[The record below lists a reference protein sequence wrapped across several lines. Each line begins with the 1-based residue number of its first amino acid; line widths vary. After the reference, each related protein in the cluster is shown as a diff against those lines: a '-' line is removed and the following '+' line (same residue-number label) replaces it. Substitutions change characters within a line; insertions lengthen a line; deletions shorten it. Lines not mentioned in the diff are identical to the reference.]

1 MGRVKIRTYVRYPV
15 ALMVGEG
22 IYLAGWVMLILVSIY
37 AFGNVALIL
46 LSVVVMFGGIVLIV
60 ESDKVSKKY
69 VDIPEWVINVI
80 AGVSLAAFV
89 IVIIIS
95 AIQGRLR

>member
-1 MGRVKIRTYVRYPV
+1 MGRVKVRTYIRYPV
-15 ALMVGEG
+15 ALMVGES

-46 LSVVVMFGGIVLIV
+46 LSVAVMFGGIVLIV

-80 AGVSLAAFV
+80 AGVSLTAFV